1 MEILQQK
8 KMSFLP
14 ALKASRYLLCY
25 KKYDYLNP
33 LGDPFFAKSCGYRR
47 AATHSTEEVLA
58 ALNP

>member
-1 MEILQQK
+1 
-8 KMSFLP
+8 MSFLP

-25 KKYDYLNP
+25 KKYYYLNP

>member
-1 MEILQQK
+1 
-8 KMSFLP
+8 MSFLP
-14 ALKASRYLLCY
+14 ALKASRYLLPILCY
-25 KKYDYLNP
+25 KKYYYLNS